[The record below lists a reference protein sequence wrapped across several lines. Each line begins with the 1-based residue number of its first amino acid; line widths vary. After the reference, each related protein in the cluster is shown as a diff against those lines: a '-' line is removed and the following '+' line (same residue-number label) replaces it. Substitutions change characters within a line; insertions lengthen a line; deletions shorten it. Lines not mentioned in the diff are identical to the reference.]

1 MHVKED
7 ICIATLT
14 EMCMDVVV
22 VVVGVR
28 ACGHGGSR
36 AGIVVAVRACPGG
49 SRAGI
54 VVAVRACGHAGM
66 RACGHAGV
74 RPCGHECVA

>member
-1 MHVKED
+1 MHVKEA

-14 EMCMDVVV
+14 EMCIDVVV

-28 ACGHGGSR
+28 ACGH
-36 AGIVVAVRACPGG
+36 GG